1 MPALTAL
8 ECSPWLHWQYSP
20 AQWQQWTDVQIKRIK
35 ARSPKFTLKRD
46 WRSVAWSFA
55 TIAVGVFVFSP
66 GSWLAKTLYV
76 LGCCRAIFAIVLL
89 STRDNQRTA
98 KKLRTKLLRV
108 TPEVYFGHEGLFCDG
123 VHTIW
128 LSLNIY
134 LKSSSIDERQP
145 RSLLLRFEKV
155 VSNPYTGNQFIPVY
169 QSVLIPAG
177 AESDIARLQHE
188 LAARCREAHNALA

>member
-1 MPALTAL
+1 CKSRNPHRSFT
-8 ECSPWLHWQYSP
+8 S
-20 AQWQQWTDVQIKRIK
+20 TDRLDTRPFHAPHACRCRVSENHFLVSRCCQSRVK

-108 TPEVYFGHEGLFCDG
+108 TPEVYFGHDGLFCDG
-123 VHTIW
+123 VYTIW

-155 VSNPYTGNQFIPVY
+155 VSNPYTGNQ
-169 QSVLIPAG
+169 
-177 AESDIARLQHE
+177 
-188 LAARCREAHNALA
+188 